1 MSRNLSG
8 MPFDTP
14 QSEPAPTRDAGTTEG
29 RGPRKPRAQAVLE
42 VISKTRISPRLLRV
56 RLGGEQF
63 SVLRRNDHT
72 DAYVKLLIAVPGS
85 GLRPPYD
92 LDAIREQDPA
102 QLPSRRTYTVRRWD
116 HEAGTIDLDF
126 VLHGHG
132 DGADDDGIAARWA
145 DEAQPGDQ
153 IALSGA
159 GGGYSPDPA
168 SSRHLL
174 IGDHAALPAIAA
186 ALESMDPAAQGTALI
201 HLDHAE
207 DALQLEHPAG
217 LEVRWVIGERE
228 QLLEEVAA
236 LDLVD
241 PTGLQVFCHAERGL
255 TKQLRRLLVAER
267 QIPREAIS
275 ISAYWA
281 LGRVEDQFQ
290 AEKREDIGKIDD

>member
-1 MSRNLSG
+1 

-14 QSEPAPTRDAGTTEG
+14 QSEPTPTTDAGTTEG

-42 VISKTRISPRLLRV
+42 VISKTRISPRMLRV
-56 RLGGEQF
+56 KLGGEQI
-63 SVLRRNDHT
+63 SQLRRNDHT

-92 LDAIREQDPA
+92 LDAIRVQDPA
-102 QLPSRRTYTVRRWD
+102 MLPSRRTYTVRRWD

-159 GGGYSPDPA
+159 GGGYSPDPVA
-168 SSRHLL
+168 TRHLL

-186 ALESMDPAAQGTALI
+186 SLESMDAEAQGTALI
-201 HLDHAE
+201 HLDHPE
-207 DALQLEHPAG
+207 DALQLDHPAG
-217 LEVRWVIGERE
+217 VEVRWVIGERE
-228 QLLEEVAA
+228 QLLDEVAA
-236 LDLVD
+236 LDLAD
-241 PTGLQVFCHAERGL
+241 PAGLQVFCHAERGL
-255 TKQLRRLLVAER
+255 TKQLRRLLVVER